1 MTLMDVPAGTILVW
15 SDIGC
20 PWAHLTVHRL
30 HETRTRLGLD
40 GVVTFEHLA
49 FPIEL
54 FNYSCTRKTML
65 EAELPVLGALAP
77 AAGWQLWQRREWE
90 WPVTML
96 PPLEAVR
103 AARIQGPEAADAL
116 DRALRIAFWGH
127 SKCISMRHVI
137 LEIAEDCVAVD
148 EDRLEADFDTGVA
161 RHRVIEEWRRAAAGD
176 VRGSPHLFLPDGT
189 DMHNPGI
196 RTHWEGEHG
205 VGFPVIDADDPS
217 VFDDVL
223 TRAAGPT

>member
-1 MTLMDVPAGTILVW
+1 MDVPDRSILIW

-20 PWAHLTVHRL
+20 PWAHLAVHRL
-30 HETRTRLGLD
+30 HETRARLGLAD
-40 GVVTFEHLA
+40 VVTFEHLA

-54 FNYSCTRKTML
+54 FNHSCTRKAML

-77 AAGWQLWQRREWE
+77 EAGWQLWQRRDWE

-103 AARIQGPEAADAL
+103 AARLQSPEAADAL
-116 DRALRIAFWGH
+116 DRALRVAFWGQ
-127 SKCISMRHVI
+127 SKSISMRHVI
-137 LEIAEDCVAVD
+137 LEIAEDCVMVD
-148 EDRLEADFDTGVA
+148 EHRLEADFDAGVA
-161 RHRVIEEWRRAAAGD
+161 KHRVIEEWRRAAAGD

-189 DMHNPGI
+189 DVHNPGT
-196 RTHWEGEHG
+196 RHHWEGEHG

-217 VFDDVL
+217 VYDELL
-223 TRAAGPT
+223 TRAAGT